1 MTETTETLRLNIVS
15 IVLWLDNYSM
25 ELRDKI
31 ITVATGLF
39 RQQGI
44 RAVTM
49 DDIAH
54 QAGISKKTIYR
65 EFKDKSELVYLTFS
79 AYLEAHECKMKEFYQ
94 QEEEIMEHFIQML
107 RFIKDRFSDM
117 NPLILNEI
125 RRYYPD
131 AWQRFEQF
139 KKDHAI
145 KGMTKMLDRGKE
157 SGYFRASVNSEI
169 MAIMRMEQIS
179 YSYSIFSADS
189 NLNMAELQLQIFDHF
204 IHGLL
209 TDKGRAAYLNKINQ
223 NE

>member
-1 MTETTETLRLNIVS
+1 
-15 IVLWLDNYSM
+15 M
-25 ELRDKI
+25 ELRDTI
-31 ITVATGLF
+31 IEVATGLF

-49 DDIAH
+49 DDIAR
-54 QAGISKKTIYR
+54 QAGVSKKTIYQ
-65 EFKDKSELVYLTFS
+65 EFKDKSELVYVTFS
-79 AYLEAHECKMKEFYQ
+79 VYLGEHECKMKELYQ

-107 RFIKDRFSDM
+107 KFIKDRFSDM

-125 RRYYPD
+125 RRYYPNS
-131 AWQRFEQF
+131 WKRFEQF

-145 KGMTKMLDRGKE
+145 KSMKKMLDRGKE
-157 SGYFRASVNSEI
+157 QGYFRESLNSEI

-179 YSYSIFSADS
+179 YSYGVFSADL
-189 NLNMAELQLQIFDHF
+189 NLNMVELQLQIFDHF

-223 NE
+223 ND